1 MTPQELAEATGAR
14 IDRATENLPWIA
26 AAMDT
31 FEINTPARQAAFLAQ
46 IGHESGGLHWI
57 NEIWGPTAAQLRYE
71 VRGAGDLGNV
81 QPGDGYL
88 FRGRGWLQLTGRDNY
103 RRAYQRLLKRFG
115 DQVPD
120 FEKYPDNVATARWAA
135 MTAADFWWTHGC
147 NALADAGRFE
157 QITRTIN
164 GGLNGYPDRLA
175 LWDKAREALA

>member
-1 MTPQELAEATGAR
+1 MTPEELAQATGAR
-14 IDRATENLPWIA
+14 IDRARENHAWMC

-46 IGHESGGLHWI
+46 VGHESGGFKFI
-57 NEIWGPTAAQLRYE
+57 NEIWGPTAAQTRYK

-120 FEKYPDNVATARWAA
+120 FEKYPDTVATSRWAA

-147 NALADAGRFE
+147 NALADQGRFE
-157 QITRTIN
+157 QVTRTIN

-175 LWDKAREALA
+175 LWDRAREALA